1 MHIVKYVYYILV
13 ILLIF
18 GAASYEF
25 SSLLNNQFIHCFFI
39 AAGLLSYFSLVHR
52 QIFQQKYFLIFT
64 NFYALFV
71 HSFLLIFIFLK
82 IIFFPLIFQNVFEEK
97 EIMLFRIIISFILYF
112 ISLYKYFFEKIGST
126 TYEFKTPIKITKS
139 LKIVCFSDLHL
150 NALVSYK
157 DLKKIVFKIN
167 NEDPDIILCLGDL
180 FSTPISLIPQKKF
193 QLLSLLKAKLGI
205 YFISG
210 NDDLTYD
217 FKELKELLKN
227 KLAWQVLGQDK
238 KVHHIKE
245 YPITLIG
252 EEDPLYYTKNKI
264 KREIIE
270 LDAVH
275 SERLNIFLSH
285 RPNIEMLMKNKEIN
299 FQLSGHTH
307 GGHCWPLTW
316 ISYFKER
323 YVYGLYKINHRQNL
337 IISAGCGYS
346 NPGLARLGSKR
357 EIVILNFKE
366 CVT

>member
-1 MHIVKYVYYILV
+1 MHIAKYAYYFLV

-18 GAASYEF
+18 GVTSYEF
-25 SSLLNNQFIHCFFI
+25 SSLLQNQFIHCFFI
-39 AAGLLSYFSLVHR
+39 SAGLLSYFSLVHR
-52 QIFQQKYFLIFT
+52 QIFQKKYFLIFT

-71 HSFLLIFIFLK
+71 HSFLLIFISLK
-82 IIFFPLIFQNVFEEK
+82 IIFFPLTFLNVLDQK
-97 EIMLFRIIISFILYF
+97 EIILLRIIINFILYF
-112 ISLYKYFFEKIGST
+112 ICLYKYFFEKIRST

-150 NALVSYK
+150 NALVSYE

-167 NEDPDIILCLGDL
+167 NENPDIILFLGDL
-180 FSTPISLIPQKKF
+180 ISTPISLIPPKKYH
-193 QLLSLLKAKLGI
+193 LLSLLKAKLGI

-217 FKELKELLKN
+217 FRELKKILKN
-227 KLAWQVLGQDK
+227 KLAWQVLGQEK
-238 KVHHIKE
+238 KIHYIKE

-252 EEDPLYYTKNKI
+252 EEDPLYYTKNRI

-270 LDAVH
+270 LGAEH

-285 RPNIEMLMKNKEIN
+285 RPNIDMLIKNKEIN

-323 YVYGLYKINHRQNL
+323 YVYGHYKINHTQNL

-357 EIVILNFKE
+357 EIVILNFKK